1 MFWWREQIADG
12 LWVGF
17 TDSTAG
23 NLALHVGDDPETVGR
38 HRRALESAL
47 GIGGGGLRFMNQVHS
62 ANVGTVRPMEP
73 TEGPAE
79 LDALVSPAGDVPLG
93 VMVADCLP
101 VVFMADT
108 GHGHATGVAHAG
120 RRGLLGGVL
129 VNTVRRLEAAGG
141 SGVRA
146 WIGPAIC
153 GRCYEVP
160 ASMQDEATAALPE
173 LRSETSWGTPALDL
187 PAGAAVQ
194 LASLGVAVQRVGGCT
209 LEQPELF
216 SYRRDH
222 ATGRFAGLVW
232 TEA

>member
-1 MFWWREQIADG
+1 MFWWREQVDEG

-17 TDSTAG
+17 TDTTAG
-23 NLALHVGDDPETVGR
+23 NLALHVGDDPGTVER
-38 HRRALESAL
+38 RRRALESAL
-47 GIGGGGLRFMNQVHS
+47 GIGDGGLRFMNQVHS

-79 LDALVSPAGDVPLG
+79 LDALVAPAGDVPLG

-101 VVFMADT
+101 VVFAADT
-108 GHGHATGVAHAG
+108 GQGHATGVAHAG
-120 RRGLLGGVL
+120 RRGLLDGVL
-129 VNTVRRLEAAGG
+129 VNTVRQ
-141 SGVRA
+141 

-160 ASMQDEATAALPE
+160 GAMRDEAAAVLPQ

-187 PAGAAVQ
+187 PAGAAAQ
-194 LASLGVAVQRVGGCT
+194 LASLGVAVQRIEGCT
-209 LEQPELF
+209 LEQPGLF